1 MDTDHE
7 VNRTRHQMNVPG
19 LGVLIAPKVVGFS
32 PYTITGDARGLSR
45 NRGLRG
51 CCIRF

>member
-7 VNRTRHQMNVPG
+7 VNSTRHQMNVPG

-32 PYTITGDARGLSR
+32 PYTSIGNAHGLSR
-45 NRGLRG
+45 NPGLRG